1 MAEEALAD
9 VATCPRRSV
18 ELADVQRAVCDVL
31 GLEPQSLRSG
41 RRTSAVA
48 HPRML
53 AMWLARKH
61 TRAALAEIGEFFGR
75 RSHTTVISANKA
87 VCRWMN
93 NPQAM
98 TLADYTI
105 TLDEAVRRV
114 EEQLR
119 VG

>member
-1 MAEEALAD
+1 M
-9 VATCPRRSV
+9 
-18 ELADVQRAVCDVL
+18 
-31 GLEPQSLRSG
+31 
-41 RRTSAVA
+41 
-48 HPRML
+48 
-53 AMWLARKH
+53 
-61 TRAALAEIGEFFGR
+61 AEIGEFFGR

-87 VCRWMN
+87 VGRWMN

-114 EEQLR
+114 EERLR